1 MELDR
6 QIHHFDEFQANAMSG
21 SFLMPNR
28 PSVLSFPSMAQRLI
42 VGRRRHNSF
51 LIYPM
56 REKMMVKQHGMTTG
70 ATRAEGRV
78 DLENR

>member
-21 SFLMPNR
+21 SSLMSNR

-42 VGRRRHNSF
+42 VGRRRHSSF

-56 REKMMVKQHGMTTG
+56 REKTMAKQLGTMTR

-78 DLENR
+78 DLEDR